1 MSDGWKTTLAQAFGW
16 IGVLAVLAIGWHYN
30 TAQTL
35 ELRKLCIEQKGSW
48 TGDTCVFVG
57 MAGAQ

>member
-1 MSDGWKTTLAQAFGW
+1 MAKDWRSTLVQAFFW
-16 IGVLAVLAIGWHYN
+16 IIFTMILVASWHYN
-30 TAQTL
+30 TFQTL

-57 MAGAQ
+57 KAGA